1 MRQIKKRT
9 LFIRERESIYYVPRP
24 SSWLSGWARHLWFES
39 HMGVKPNVASTAL
52 WAVLSERYAV
62 RALSEDEEGCIEVSL
77 SVVGERGM
85 KRDVRASDQ

>member
-52 WAVLSERYAV
+52 WTV